1 MVNEGIHNLPNLQS
15 KRGIREKVPVPSIGK
30 KKKKS
35 ASNTNKDENNLP
47 PIGKKESSTR
57 EMPKPQLTPKKED
70 RLGKKGEKTKEQV
83 DEAQEQA
90 IAVKKPAQPAVRPKI
105 DRDNLEFMTDVDAA
119 IYRKGH
125 PFAFILSSSAVLFI
139 IIFLVW
145 AHFAVIDQV
154 TRGTGQIIASQR
166 TQEIQN
172 LEGGILEQILVQD
185 GDVVQKG
192 QILATI
198 NNQSAESFYKD
209 KLSQYYESM
218 GAVAQLRAFLDDKAP
233 QYPEELQ
240 EKAPNVIA
248 HQNEILASARAKME
262 SELLVLDN
270 QLKQRV
276 QEQRE
281 VQNNIQR
288 AKQSLALAKEQRN
301 IARPLLNQGIYSR
314 VDYLAL
320 EQKIVDLEGEISS
333 STISLSRVESGIAEA
348 KQRIE
353 LRKSEIRAQ
362 ALADLTK
369 YELELTS
376 AREAIATGGDRVA
389 RLEIRSPLQATVKRI
404 LIRTA
409 GGVIKPG
416 ETIMELVPLDDTL
429 LVEARINPQDRGFI
443 HPGQRAVVKV
453 SSFDY
458 SIYGGLDATV
468 EQISADTLE
477 DRRGEF
483 YYLVTLRT
491 DSNVIKG
498 RGETL
503 PIIPGMTATVDIL
516 TGSRTILDYLL
527 KPILKAKSQALSE
540 R

>member
-1 MVNEGIHNLPNLQS
+1 MVNEGIHNLPKLQS
-15 KRGIREKVPVPSIGK
+15 ERGIREKVPVPSIGK
-30 KKKKS
+30 KKKKGN
-35 ASNTNKDENNLP
+35 ATVEKKDIP
-47 PIGKKESSTR
+47 TPSIGKQEVATK
-57 EMPKPQLTPKKED
+57 EMPKPQI
-70 RLGKKGEKTKEQV
+70 GKGESEQGKLA
-83 DEAQEQA
+83 EAQENRVST
-90 IAVKKPAQPAVRPKI
+90 IKKQSAQSRRISI
-105 DRDNLEFMTDVDAA
+105 DRENLDFMTDVDAA

-125 PFAFILSSSAVLFI
+125 PLAFLLSTSAVLFF

-145 AHFAVIDQV
+145 AHFAVVDQV

-185 GDVVQKG
+185 GEVVQKG

-209 KLSQYYESM
+209 KLTQYYESM
-218 GAVAQLRAFLDDKAP
+218 GAVAQLRAFLDDKEP
-233 QYPEELQ
+233 QYPQELQ
-240 EKAPNVIA
+240 EKAPNVIT
-248 HQNEILASARAKME
+248 HQNEILRSARAKME

-281 VQNNIQR
+281 IQNNIQR
-288 AKQSLALAKEQRN
+288 LKQSLTLVKEQRN

-320 EQKIVDLEGEISS
+320 EQKIVDIEGEIST
-333 STISLSRVESGIAEA
+333 STISLSRLESGIAEA
-348 KQRIE
+348 QQRIE

-362 ALADLTK
+362 ALADISK
-369 YELELTS
+369 YELELAS

-404 LIRTA
+404 LVRTA

-516 TGSRTILDYLL
+516 TGSRTVLDYLL
-527 KPILKAKSQALSE
+527 KPILKAKSEALSE

>member
-1 MVNEGIHNLPNLQS
+1 MNERIHDLPAIHSDRGS
-15 KRGIREKVPVPSIGK
+15 KQKIPLPEIGK
-30 KKKKS
+30 KNKEP
-35 ASNTNKDENNLP
+35 ASTKTSSKTGTLP
-47 PIGKKESSTR
+47 PIGGSIGINSSTEEKVLGKNKVLEKVEKEKKEEIVQSSETEETVVEQKKSESVFVDR
-57 EMPKPQLTPKKED
+57 E
-70 RLGKKGEKTKEQV
+70 
-83 DEAQEQA
+83 
-90 IAVKKPAQPAVRPKI
+90 
-105 DRDNLEFMTDVDAA
+105 NLEFMTDVDAA

-125 PFAFILSSSAVLFI
+125 PLAFILSASSVLFFA
-139 IIFLVW
+139 IFLVW
-145 AHFAVIDQV
+145 AKFAIVDQV

-172 LEGGILEQILVQD
+172 LEGGILEQVLVQD
-185 GDVVQKG
+185 GEIVQKG
-192 QILATI
+192 QVLATI

-209 KLSQYYESM
+209 KLSQYYETM
-218 GAVAQLRAFLDDKAP
+218 GAVAQLRAFLDNKEP
-233 QYPEELQ
+233 VYPKELV
-240 EKAPNVIA
+240 EKAPNVIL
-248 HQNEILASARAKME
+248 HQNEILRSSRGKMS
-262 SELLVLDN
+262 SELSVLDN
-270 QLKQRV
+270 QYKQRV

-281 VQNNIQR
+281 MQNNIQR
-288 AKQSLALAKEQRN
+288 ARQSLSLAREQRN
-301 IARPLLNQGIYSR
+301 IARPLLNQGIYSK
-314 VDYLAL
+314 VDFLAL
-320 EQKIVDLEGEISS
+320 EQKVVDLEGEISTSNIAISRLES
-333 STISLSRVESGIAEA
+333 SIAEA

-362 ALADLTK
+362 ALAELSK
-369 YELELTS
+369 QELEFNS
-376 AREAIATGGDRVA
+376 AKEAIATGGDRVA
-389 RLEIRSPLQATVKRI
+389 RLEIRSPMQATVKRI
-404 LIRTA
+404 LVRTA

-477 DRRGEF
+477 DRKGEF

-503 PIIPGMTATVDIL
+503 PIIAGMTATVDIL
-516 TGSRTILDYLL
+516 TGSRSVLDYLM
-527 KPILKAKSQALSE
+527 KPILKAKSDALSE